1 MMLSVLDHGA
11 VIPWLGAIAK
21 IIDAPLA
28 KKKSIWSR
36 PAAGDAADTAAGGA
50 AASKLHEP
58 SYALER
64 AFGSPVHTLA
74 ASIRT
79 TQRWG
84 FRVESPTPPR
94 HPSLPS
100 LHHPSINTTGSTF
113 QHVLPQYCASTA
125 LVLP

>member
-84 FRVESPTPPR
+84 FRVESPTPR
-94 HPSLPS
+94 AIHPFPPS
-100 LHHPSINTTGSTF
+100 AIHPSIPQAQPFNTYYHST
-113 QHVLPQYCASTA
+113 V
-125 LVLP
+125 LVLR